1 MAITFKTEGIILKS
15 KDYKEADRLYT
26 ILTKNHGK
34 LVVRAQGVKKI
45 NSKLAGHLE
54 PITKTALF
62 IVGTKSFS
70 KIGGATITQSY
81 RHLKKDIKK
90 INSLNNCFAIIDNLI
105 LEGQQDQDVYRLTE
119 NLLSWCDGHA
129 INSLIIF
136 SFIFK
141 LFNLLGV
148 KPDYSKSSGDLAK
161 VLHFLSVA
169 PWEKI
174 QKLRLS
180 ADLWQ
185 QLTAIFNN
193 FVKLHL
199 SPNLQKRNFLL

>member
-26 ILTKNHGK
+26 ILTKDHGK

-54 PITKTALF
+54 PFTKTALF
-62 IVGTKSFS
+62 IVSAKSFF
-70 KIGGATITQSY
+70 KIGGAAIINSY
-81 RHLKKDIKK
+81 RHLKKDTSK

-105 LEGQQDQDVYRLTE
+105 LEGQQDQDVYLLTE
-119 NLLSWCDGHA
+119 DLLSWCDKHS
-129 INSLIIF
+129 INSLIIY
-136 SFIFK
+136 SFVLK
-141 LFNLLGV
+141 LFNLLGF
-148 KPDYSKSSGDLAK
+148 KPDYSQSSGDLAK
-161 VLHFLSVA
+161 VLHFLSVG

-174 QKLRLS
+174 QKLRLP